1 MTGRRW
7 GIVLVAIAA
16 CMVAFAAHGQ
26 LGNPRLVAA
35 GGDDHVWWIE
45 RDDRGA
51 ALMHASPIGEVDRSS
66 PVRRVAARFG
76 TAPEAIAAAGDSVW
90 IIFPP
95 EAVAGGDQAV
105 ARREV
110 LTLSTRL
117 NPAVGTWYSVPT
129 NGAQPRPSVEVP
141 ANVAAELLGFTL
153 DGPPERAEPW
163 VLLDGGPAERLG
175 IRLSAKEAATFGLRL
190 FRLQGSTWEA
200 VAPPPGIGGNGVR
213 LVRTAAGRVA
223 LLAPD
228 SAGGKSSLVQ
238 FIRSDAGWDGPE
250 PIGIEESTLLDWLVV
265 DGRDAVAMRFDAGLD
280 LAYLRGSPP
289 RLLAW
294 TSMPVPLRPWAI
306 VGGRG
311 GATVITAS
319 GEVAS
324 RTRIPA
330 IGTFADA
337 EVADFRPPG
346 FGAGA
351 WIHLPLLSALILF
364 ILLGLLFL
372 RELRGANEP
381 PSVAATR
388 PFELLRRI
396 AALAIDALP
405 GAIVAMVAFE
415 ARPLDLVRVP
425 FSSLDL
431 ATALPATVVAGSAC
445 LIGFLGEA
453 IAGRSPGKWLL
464 GGEVVRRDGSRA
476 GLGRHLGRNVLKFV
490 ALVAPPLVIPT
501 LLSTDGSGVPERL
514 TGTAVARRS

>member
-1 MTGRRW
+1 MTGRPW
-7 GIVLVAIAA
+7 GIVLAAIAA
-16 CMVAFAAHGQ
+16 LVMTCVAGGQ
-26 LGNPRLVAA
+26 GGNPRLVAA
-35 GGDDHVWWIE
+35 AGDDHVWWIE

-51 ALMHASPIGEVDRSS
+51 ALMHASPLGEADRSA

-76 TAPEAIAAAGDSVW
+76 TAPEAIAAVGDSVW

-95 EAVAGGDQAV
+95 EAVAGGDRAV

-117 NPAVGTWYSVPT
+117 NPAVGNWYSVPT

-141 ANVAAELLGFTL
+141 ANAAAELLGFAL
-153 DGPPERAEPW
+153 DGPSERAEPW
-163 VLLDGGPAERLG
+163 VLLDGGPAARLG
-175 IRLSAKEAATFGLRL
+175 VRLSAKEAEPFGLRL

-200 VAPPPGIGGNGVR
+200 VAPPPGITGNGVR

-228 SAGGKSSLVQ
+228 SAGGGSLVR
-238 FIRSDAGWDGPE
+238 FIRHDAGWDGPE

-265 DGRDAVAMRFDAGLD
+265 DGRDAIATRFESGID

-289 RLLAW
+289 RLLGW
-294 TSMPVPLRPWAI
+294 TSLPVPLRPWAI
-306 VGGRG
+306 MGGRG
-311 GATVITAS
+311 GATVISAS

-337 EVADFRPPG
+337 EVADFQPPG
-346 FGAGA
+346 FGSGA

-372 RELRGANEP
+372 RELRGASES

-388 PFELLRRI
+388 PFELLRRV
-396 AALAIDALP
+396 AALAIDAAP
-405 GAIVAMVAFE
+405 GAIVAMVVFD

-445 LIGFLGEA
+445 LLGFLGEA
-453 IAGRSPGKWLL
+453 IAGRSPGKWIL

-476 GLGRHLGRNVLKFV
+476 GLGRHLGRNVLKFI

-501 LLSTDGSGVPERL
+501 LLSPDGSGVPERL
-514 TGTAVARRS
+514 TGTAVARRG